1 MNNIGEVLKI
11 VLNKVLYFF
20 VIVFFTVN
28 LLLIAQIKPK
38 VNIIGGDN
46 NPTIKKKIQ
55 NVLEVTLLEINRVQK
70 GKGTIEALKPF
81 FTDDAFIVFT
91 EFVENTKPYSAR
103 KTYQPQ
109 LIERNNDNTF
119 DIRSIALKVDV
130 GDLENSDT
138 QNLVFSFNKLGV
150 ITSVRIVLP
159 KYDYQSI
166 IAKGT
171 SQIDSTMRGQILDF
185 VEQFRMAYNSKD
197 INFLKKVYS
206 DDALII
212 TGTIITEKKETNE
225 MLQKSFLSKSKIR
238 LVQQTKEEYI
248 DKLVNKI
255 FKYNKYL
262 NIRFED
268 LQIIQHEKY
277 PYIYGVS
284 CWQHWNTSTYSDK
297 GYLFLMMDFKNIN
310 EPVIHVRT
318 WQPKAFEED
327 ESYISLYDFDVVEY

>member
-1 MNNIGEVLKI
+1 MV
-11 VLNKVLYFF
+11 F
-20 VIVFFTVN
+20 VVN
-28 LLLIAQIKPK
+28 LSLTAQIKPK
-38 VNIIGGDN
+38 INIVGGDN
-46 NPTIKKKIQ
+46 NPTLKKKIQ
-55 NVLEVTLLEINRVQK
+55 NVLEVTLLEINRTEK
-70 GKGTIEALKPF
+70 GKGTISALKPF
-81 FTDDAFIVFT
+81 FSDEAYNVFV
-91 EFVENTKPYSAR
+91 EFVNTNKPYTAR

-109 LIERNNDNTF
+109 MIERNNGNTY
-119 DIRSIALKVDV
+119 DIRSISLKVDV
-130 GDLENSDT
+130 GDSDNSDT
-138 QNLVFSFNKLGV
+138 QNLVFGFNKQG
-150 ITSVRIVLP
+150 IINSVRIVLP
-159 KYDYQSI
+159 NYDYKSVIEQ
-166 IAKGT
+166 GT
-171 SQIDSTMRGQILDF
+171 TKIDSVMRGQILDF
-185 VEQFRMAYNSKD
+185 IEQFRMAYNTKD

-212 TGTIITEKKETNE
+212 TGSIITEKKETNE

-262 NIRFED
+262 NVRFED
-268 LQIIQHEKY
+268 LQITQHEKY
-277 PYIYGVS
+277 PYIYGIS

-327 ESYISLYDFDVVEY
+327 ESYISLYDFDVVAY